1 MHEISIYVY
10 VASAFLVAVAQVLL
24 KISADRVYSTRV
36 KEYLNPLVLS
46 GYFLFT
52 ISLVVSILAYRYL
65 PLSTAKMLDSTT
77 YIFVAVLGYFL
88 LKERLKR
95 RQLLGMFIMILGILV
110 FSI

>member
-88 LKERLKR
+88 LKEKLKR

>member
-1 MHEISIYVY
+1 MLEISIGVY
-10 VASAFLVAVAQVLL
+10 IASAFLVAVAQVLL
-24 KISADRVYSTRV
+24 KISADRVYSTRLR
-36 KEYLNPLVLS
+36 EYLNPLVLS

-95 RQLLGMFIMILGILV
+95 RQLLGMFIIILGILV

>member
-1 MHEISIYVY
+1 MLEISIGVY
-10 VASAFLVAVAQVLL
+10 IGSAFLVAVAQVLL
-24 KISADRVYSTRV
+24 KISADRVYSTRL

-95 RQLLGMFIMILGILV
+95 RQLFGMFIMILGILV

>member
-1 MHEISIYVY
+1 MLEISIYVY

>member
-1 MHEISIYVY
+1 MHEISIGVY
-10 VASAFLVAVAQVLL
+10 IASAFLVAVAQVLL
-24 KISADRVYSTRV
+24 KISADRVYTTRIR
-36 KEYLNPLVLS
+36 EYLNPLVLS

-77 YIFVAVLGYFL
+77 YLFVAVLGYFL
-88 LKERLKR
+88 LNERLQL
-95 RQLLGMFIMILGILV
+95 RQLLGMFIMIAGILV

>member
-1 MHEISIYVY
+1 MHDISVAIYI
-10 VASAFLVAVAQVLL
+10 ASAFLVAVAQVLL
-24 KISADRVYSTRV
+24 KLSANRIYSTRL

-77 YIFVAVLGYFL
+77 YIFVAILGFFL

-95 RQLLGMFIMILGILV
+95 KQLVGMFIMILGILI
-110 FSI
+110 FSL

>member
-95 RQLLGMFIMILGILV
+95 KQLLGMFIMILGILV